1 MAVNRNVNNRYE
13 HHQLSTN
20 WTISLAP
27 TELHNVLCTM
37 ECMFPEFL
45 DGLDVTR
52 VTQFFFDV
60 SAETGLNHLSDLQH
74 QYLSD

>member
-1 MAVNRNVNNRYE
+1 MQFKFGP
-13 HHQLSTN
+13 QLYP
-20 WTISLAP
+20 ISLQ
-27 TELHNVLCTM
+27 LH

>member
-1 MAVNRNVNNRYE
+1 MR
-13 HHQLSTN
+13 
-20 WTISLAP
+20 
-27 TELHNVLCTM
+27 VLDCTVTFP

>member
-1 MAVNRNVNNRYE
+1 MTFCRKHRDVWFGIMIWE
-13 HHQLSTN
+13 ETN
-20 WTISLAP
+20 L
-27 TELHNVLCTM
+27 